1 MTTHD
6 GALTERLV
14 EYAYGIRW
22 EEVPPEARERVKHL
36 FLDFLGVAVGGR
48 GLGDSTPAVLRAGR
62 ALAAG
67 AQGVCTVVGERPLY
81 PSPVAAFLNGAFAHT
96 LDFDDTHRESIIH
109 PGAPLFAAL
118 LALSEAHR
126 IPGRRFLEA
135 ALVGYEVTCRIGV
148 VHGEGVHRRGFHPTA
163 TTGIFGAVVAG
174 AYLLGLPKEVA
185 VDALGLAGSMTSGS
199 LQFLVG
205 GGWNKRVHVGLAAH
219 NAIYALTMAQEGVRG
234 ARQPLEGTYGYLR
247 SYAEGVADPS
257 RALGDVGEGDRVWHV
272 LRTAVKPYP
281 SCRYNHAVVDALVS
295 LARRTPLTPAGV
307 EGVEVVLPPV
317 GYALVAVPPEGK
329 RRPRTS
335 VDAQFSVYFAAA
347 VALLEGGLT
356 WQSYRRLSD
365 PQVVA
370 LMDRVVAREDPSL
383 KGMGAR
389 VVVHGRDGEV
399 WATTV
404 PYPLGEPENPL
415 SWEGLA
421 AKFRSL
427 ALTVLPPQRV
437 EALLQRVPSLEQEGD
452 MGAFTPLLQGE

>member
-1 MTTHD
+1 
-6 GALTERLV
+6 
-14 EYAYGIRW
+14 
-22 EEVPPEARERVKHL
+22 
-36 FLDFLGVAVGGR
+36 
-48 GLGDSTPAVLRAGR
+48 
-62 ALAAG
+62 
-67 AQGVCTVVGERPLY
+67 
-81 PSPVAAFLNGAFAHT
+81 
-96 LDFDDTHRESIIH
+96 
-109 PGAPLFAAL
+109 
-118 LALSEAHR
+118 
-126 IPGRRFLEA
+126 
-135 ALVGYEVTCRIGV
+135 
-148 VHGEGVHRRGFHPTA
+148 
-163 TTGIFGAVVAG
+163 
-174 AYLLGLPKEVA
+174 
-185 VDALGLAGSMTSGS
+185 
-199 LQFLVG
+199 
-205 GGWNKRVHVGLAAH
+205 
-219 NAIYALTMAQEGVRG
+219 
-234 ARQPLEGTYGYLR
+234 
-247 SYAEGVADPS
+247 
-257 RALGDVGEGDRVWHV
+257 
-272 LRTAVKPYP
+272 
-281 SCRYNHAVVDALVS
+281 
-295 LARRTPLTPAGV
+295 V